1 MKIFIKYSIIA
12 LFFLTTNAHSA
23 DEKIGR
29 NFIDLK
35 DIDDGYNIHVMYV
48 IPADGVD
55 KEYDLNSKISMLL
68 YQIDK
73 WFNSKTKDRL
83 YTDGQNLKF
92 DRKENGKI
100 DITFLRL
107 EKVDNEISKEG
118 IQAVNVLQP
127 AISSHGFNDPK
138 KVYFI
143 IYGGSNRDVCAS
155 SQLPSYATE
164 GIIANTA
171 ALYYPGKRSGSCID
185 NNGGFKPEF
194 NETAKAA
201 LHEILHVL
209 GAVPQCAEDHLVF
222 KSEGTIN
229 DGIGG
234 HIAIP
239 GDIMYSVQSNVT
251 YDKAKH
257 LDYKSTNYYNHNNEN
272 CLDIAKSRYVIPT
285 VDNPQM
291 PTFAVK

>member
-12 LFFLTTNAHSA
+12 LFFLTTSVHSA

-29 NFIDLK
+29 NFVDLD

-83 YTDGQNLKF
+83 YVDGQNLKF
-92 DRKENGKI
+92 DRKEDGKI

-107 EKVDNEISKEG
+107 KKEDNEISKEG

-143 IYGGSNRDVCAS
+143 IYGGSNLS
-155 SQLPSYATE
+155 L
-164 GIIANTA
+164 I
-171 ALYYPGKRSGSCID
+171 
-185 NNGGFKPEF
+185 
-194 NETAKAA
+194 
-201 LHEILHVL
+201 
-209 GAVPQCAEDHLVF
+209 
-222 KSEGTIN
+222 
-229 DGIGG
+229 
-234 HIAIP
+234 HI
-239 GDIMYSVQSNVT
+239 
-251 YDKAKH
+251 
-257 LDYKSTNYYNHNNEN
+257 
-272 CLDIAKSRYVIPT
+272 
-285 VDNPQM
+285 
-291 PTFAVK
+291 

>member
-1 MKIFIKYSIIA
+1 MLKIFIKYSIIA
-12 LFFLTTNAHSA
+12 LFFLTTNVHSA

-29 NFIDLK
+29 NFVDLD

-143 IYGGSNRDVCAS
+143 I
-155 SQLPSYATE
+155 
-164 GIIANTA
+164 
-171 ALYYPGKRSGSCID
+171 
-185 NNGGFKPEF
+185 
-194 NETAKAA
+194 
-201 LHEILHVL
+201 
-209 GAVPQCAEDHLVF
+209 
-222 KSEGTIN
+222 
-229 DGIGG
+229 
-234 HIAIP
+234 
-239 GDIMYSVQSNVT
+239 
-251 YDKAKH
+251 
-257 LDYKSTNYYNHNNEN
+257 
-272 CLDIAKSRYVIPT
+272 
-285 VDNPQM
+285 
-291 PTFAVK
+291 

>member
-1 MKIFIKYSIIA
+1 MRIFISYTIIS
-12 LFFLTTNAHSA
+12 FFLASA
-23 DEKIGR
+23 VFSDEKPGR
-29 NFIDLK
+29 NFADLP
-35 DIDDGYNIHVMYV
+35 DVDDGYNIHVMYV
-48 IPADGVD
+48 LPKDGVD
-55 KEYDLNSKISMLL
+55 KGYDLDSKISMLM

-83 YTDGQNLKF
+83 FTDGQNLKF
-92 DRKENGKI
+92 DRKDDNKI

-107 EKVDNEISKEG
+107 DINDDEISKHG

-127 AISSHGFNDPK
+127 AISRFGFNDPK

-164 GIIANTA
+164 SVTANTA
-171 ALYYPGKRSGSCID
+171 ALYYPGKRSGSCIE

-222 KSEGTIN
+222 KDEGTIN

-234 HIAIP
+234 HLSIP
-239 GDIMYSVQSNVT
+239 GDIMYSVQSNKT

-257 LDYKSTNYYNHNNEN
+257 LDFKSSNYYNHNNEN
-272 CLDIAKSRYVIPT
+272 CLDIAKSRYVLPT
-285 VDNPQM
+285 VSNPQL
-291 PTFAVK
+291 PTFSSK